1 MSPCSKCACS
11 KITANWSLTNAQE
24 DEEDAELSDGFWQ
37 EFFLHR
43 PDSTGLKRVLDS
55 IPPDEML
62 HMQSHSQQ
70 LVRRAIQ
77 RMKQARPPS
86 DEVALEV
93 RSL

>member
-77 RMKQARPPS
+77 RIKQAKPPS